1 MTLADSLQK
10 QFRADLRF
18 RGAGYLD
25 ADRVTQLALTPD
37 KLVAAVQE
45 KAGEF
50 TCDLDRSGGTL
61 RMSCT
66 CPQSGKLGVC
76 KHLWGAVL
84 LADRDK
90 LLTGPVRGGEIPP
103 FVADDP
109 VTSNFGSAWDFDD
122 DEDDDFA
129 PGPSARAYAAPAG
142 GLLGEEPEEES
153 DIATME
159 RPAAAP
165 PEEKARPWERALAG
179 VAAEVAAPRKGNS
192 AERQIFYELDLP
204 ASRKERRIV
213 IQVSQ
218 RQRRASGQWGKLKAL
233 RVRPGDLDMIER
245 EGDRTVLAYLF
256 GGVAERDAKDGK
268 ETGVFR
274 FHLAHELA
282 ERLLPLMCETG
293 NARILD
299 AGEKAGSLTWDGEEP
314 WELTAAL
321 REVSP
326 QDAWQKSRE
335 DDDAGEGEEG
345 EAETADAEAQ
355 SDEAEGEEEAVS
367 LRLAVELTRP
377 DAIRKA
383 EDADL
388 MLPGGLVLLDN
399 VLSPVIDFGA
409 YDLADRIAESDG
421 IVIPKA
427 EAHEAVEKLFRLPVL
442 PRLELPDD
450 QRLEEVRVEPGREL
464 RISSGSSANG
474 RLPDRA
480 TGAVRFRYD
489 GEPIAGGDPRWA
501 IVNSEARKC
510 LLRDLPAE
518 AAAWDELRDVG
529 FRRLASKSAGGIDVE
544 IAIGDLGGAV
554 RGLTDAGWLIRADD
568 KPVRQAGE
576 LKFQVKS
583 GIDWFELRGD
593 VTFGDAT
600 IALPDLLAALA
611 RGDDAVRL
619 SDGSL
624 GILPAAWAEQLGLLA
639 GLGSEEEDHLKF
651 TANQAVLLDTL
662 LGAQKEVEYDE
673 QFTSLRERL
682 RGLTGV
688 EPATEPEGFEGSLR
702 EYQQN
707 GLGWM
712 RFLQD
717 TNLGGCLADDMG
729 LGKTV
734 QLLALLQGRKLRM
747 DDGEHLPSL
756 VVVPRSLLFN
766 WSSEST
772 RFTPDLR
779 VAEYT
784 GPDRH
789 RLREDFANLDL
800 ILTTYGTLR
809 RDVMDLKKQPF
820 DYVVLDEAQTIK
832 NASSQVSK
840 AARLLKARHRLALS
854 GTPIENHVGDLWSIF
869 EFLNPGMLGRSS
881 LFRRYA
887 ADPDDKQARDLLAK
901 GIGPFVLRRTKAEVA
916 TDLPS
921 KTEMTLS
928 VELEGEQRR
937 LYEELRDHYRQSL
950 LGSVKEQG
958 LGKTRMHV
966 LEALL
971 RLRQAACHPALLG
984 EDSAAVQ
991 SAKVEA
997 LVPRLVEL
1005 IDEGHK
1011 ALVFSQ
1017 FTSFLGLVRERLEQE
1032 GIKHEYLDGRTRD
1045 RGERVKHFQES
1056 PDIGVFLISLKAGG
1070 LGLNLTS
1077 ADYVFLL
1084 DPWWNPA
1091 VEAQAIDRSH
1101 RVGQE
1106 RPVFAYRLIA
1116 RDTIEE
1122 KIAELQQKKTE
1133 LADAVLN
1140 QEESVVSG
1148 LSVEDVE
1155 RLLS

>member
-50 TCDLDRSGGTL
+50 TCDLDRTGGSL

-66 CPQSGKLGVC
+66 CPSSGKLGVC

-90 LLTGPVRGGEIPP
+90 LLTGPVRGTEVPP
-103 FVADDP
+103 FAAEDPASAD
-109 VTSNFGSAWDFDD
+109 FGSAWDFDD
-122 DEDDDFA
+122 GEEEYA
-129 PGPSARAYAAPAG
+129 PGPGGDYVLAPKAVAEAGGGGGGTATLERPKVAAPA
-142 GLLGEEPEEES
+142 
-153 DIATME
+153 
-159 RPAAAP
+159 P
-165 PEEKARPWERALAG
+165 PARPWEKALAG
-179 VAAEVAAPRKGNS
+179 VAAEVAAPRKGSS

-204 ASRKERRIV
+204 ASRKERRVV

-233 RVRPGDLDMIER
+233 RVRAGDLDTIER
-245 EGDRTVLAYLF
+245 EEDRTVLAYLF
-256 GGVAERDAKDGK
+256 GGVAERDAKDGR
-268 ETGVFR
+268 ETGVYR

-282 ERLLPLMCETG
+282 ERLLPLMCGTG
-293 NARILD
+293 NARVLD
-299 AGEKAGSLTWDGEEP
+299 AGEKAGSLEWDGGEP

-321 REVSP
+321 REIDRAPARDPHES
-326 QDAWQKSRE
+326 D
-335 DDDAGEGEEG
+335 G
-345 EAETADAEAQ
+345 
-355 SDEAEGEEEAVS
+355 SDEDAADELEADPEAADDGVT
-367 LRLAVELTRP
+367 LRLGVELTRP
-377 DAIRKA
+377 DAIRRA
-383 EDADL
+383 EDAEL
-388 MLPGGLVLLDN
+388 LLPGGLVLLDGK
-399 VLSPVIDFGA
+399 LSPVTDFGA
-409 YDLADRIAESDG
+409 YDLAERIAESEG
-421 IVIPKA
+421 IEIPA
-427 EAHEAVEKLFRLPVL
+427 GEAHEAVEKLFRLPVL
-442 PRLELPDD
+442 PRLELPED
-450 QRLEEVRVEPGREL
+450 QRLEEVRVAPGREL
-464 RISSGSSANG
+464 KISSGSTANG

-510 LLRDLPAE
+510 LLRDLDAE
-518 AAAWDELRDVG
+518 AAAWDELRDAG
-529 FRRLASKSAGGIDVE
+529 FRRLASKSAGGVDVE
-544 IAIGDLGGAV
+544 VAIGDLGAAV

-639 GLGSEEEDHLKF
+639 GLGTEEEDHLKF
-651 TANQAVLLDTL
+651 SANQAVLLDTL
-662 LGAQKEVEYDE
+662 LGAQEEVEYDE
-673 QFTSLRERL
+673 QFSTLRERL

-688 EPATEPEGFEGSLR
+688 EPATEPEGFHGELR

-734 QLLALLQGRKLRM
+734 QLLALLQGRKLRVEEE
-747 DDGEHLPSL
+747 GGTPLPSM

-766 WSSEST
+766 WAAESE

-779 VAEYT
+779 VVEYT

-789 RLREDFANLDL
+789 ALRSTFGERDL

-809 RDVMDLKKQPF
+809 RDVLDLKGQGF

-916 TDLPS
+916 TDLPA

-984 EDSAAVQ
+984 EDSAAIQ

-997 LVPRLVEL
+997 LIPRLAEL

-1017 FTSFLGLVRERLEQE
+1017 FTSFLGLVRERLNAE
-1032 GIKHEYLDGRTRD
+1032 GIAHEYLDGRTRD
-1045 RGERVKHFQES
+1045 RGERVERFQNT
-1056 PDIGVFLISLKAGG
+1056 PDLGVFLISLKAGG

-1122 KIAELQQKKTE
+1122 KIAELQRKKTE

-1140 QEESVVSG
+1140 QDESVVSG

>member
-37 KLVAAVQE
+37 KLIVAVQE

-50 TCDLDRSGGTL
+50 TCDLDRSGGNL

-66 CPQSGKLGVC
+66 CPYSGKLGVC

-90 LLTGPVRGGEIPP
+90 LLTGPVRGSEVPP
-103 FVADDP
+103 FAAEAAAAGAF
-109 VTSNFGSAWDFDD
+109 SSAWDFDD
-122 DEDDDFA
+122 EEDDGDFG
-129 PGPSARAYAAPAG
+129 GPARGSYAAPAG
-142 GLLGEEPEEES
+142 GTNFAAEADSGGGV
-153 DIATME
+153 ATLE
-159 RPAAAP
+159 RPVEVAAP
-165 PEEKARPWERALAG
+165 PARPWERALAG
-179 VAAEVAAPRKGNS
+179 VAAEVAAPRKGAA

-204 ASRKERRIV
+204 ASRKERRV
-213 IQVSQ
+213 VLQVSQ

-233 RVRPGDLDMIER
+233 RVRSGDLDAIER
-245 EGDRTVLAYLF
+245 EEDRTVLAYLF

-274 FHLAHELA
+274 FHLAFELA
-282 ERLLPLMCETG
+282 ARLLPLMCGTG
-293 NARILD
+293 NARVLD
-299 AGEKAGSLTWDGEEP
+299 SGEKAGSLEWDGGEP

-321 REVSP
+321 RDV
-326 QDAWQKSRE
+326 QDAAADETAGDEDAE
-335 DDDAGEGEEG
+335 DDDAPAAGPP
-345 EAETADAEAQ
+345 
-355 SDEAEGEEEAVS
+355 
-367 LRLAVELTRP
+367 LRLGVELTRP
-377 DAIRKA
+377 DAIRRA

-388 MLPGGLVLLDN
+388 LLPGGLVLLN
-399 VLSPVIDFGA
+399 GKLSPVKDYGA
-409 YDLADRIAESDG
+409 YDLAERIAEADG
-421 IVIPKA
+421 IVVPRA
-427 EAHEAVEKLFRLPVL
+427 EAPEAVEQLFRLPVL

-450 QRLEEVRVEPGREL
+450 QRLEEVRVAPEREL
-464 RISSGSSANG
+464 RISSGTTANG

-480 TGAVRFRYD
+480 TGAVRFRYA

-501 IVNSEARKC
+501 IVQKADRKC
-510 LLRDLPAE
+510 LLRDLGAE
-518 AAAWDELRDVG
+518 AAAWDELRDAG
-529 FRRLASKSAGGIDVE
+529 FRRLASRSAGAVDVE
-544 IAIGDLGGAV
+544 VAIGDLGGAV
-554 RGLTDAGWLIRADD
+554 RSLTDLGWAIRADD

-639 GLGSEEEDHLKF
+639 GLGTEEEDHLKF
-651 TANQAVLLDTL
+651 SANQAVLLDTL
-662 LGAQKEVEYDE
+662 LGAQEEVEYDD
-673 QFTSLRERL
+673 QFATLRERL
-682 RGLTGV
+682 RGLSGV
-688 EPATEPEGFEGSLR
+688 EPATEPDGFDGSLR

-734 QLLALLQGRKLRM
+734 QLLALLQGRKRRTAM
-747 DDGEHLPSL
+747 DESEGPLPSM

-766 WSSEST
+766 WAAEAE
-772 RFTPDLR
+772 RFTPELR
-779 VAEYT
+779 VASYT

-789 RLREDFANLDL
+789 ALREEFPDLDL

-809 RDVMDLKKQPF
+809 RDIMELKKQPF

-887 ADPDDKQARDLLAK
+887 ADPDDRQARDLLAK

-916 TDLPS
+916 TDLPA

-950 LGSVKEQG
+950 LGTVREQG
-958 LGKTRMHV
+958 VGKTRMHV

-984 EDSAAVQ
+984 EDNAKIQ

-997 LVPRLVEL
+997 LIPRLKEL

-1017 FTSFLGLVRERLEQE
+1017 FTSFLGLVRERLNEE
-1032 GIKHEYLDGRTRD
+1032 GIAHEYLDGRTRD
-1045 RGERVKHFQES
+1045 RGERVERFQNS
-1056 PDIGVFLISLKAGG
+1056 PDLGVFLISLKAGG

-1122 KIAELQQKKTE
+1122 KIAELQRKKTE

-1148 LSVEDVE
+1148 LSLEDVE

>member
-1 MTLADSLQK
+1 MTLAESLQK

-18 RGAGYLD
+18 RGAGYID
-25 ADRVTQLALTPD
+25 ADRVSRLALTPD
-37 KLVAAVQE
+37 KLIAAVQE

-50 TCDLDRSGGTL
+50 TCDLDRSGGQL

-66 CPQSGKLGVC
+66 CPSAGKLGVC

-84 LADRDK
+84 LADREK
-90 LLTGPVRGGEIPP
+90 LLSGPVRGGEVPP
-103 FVADDP
+103 FNAEEHVHAFD
-109 VTSNFGSAWDFDD
+109 TAWDFS
-122 DEDDDFA
+122 DEDDEFQ
-129 PGPSARAYAAPAG
+129 PSAGGPAGAPAIGYARPG
-142 GLLGEEPEEES
+142 GLLDDGDDGDAISAGGTASAPAEPVR
-153 DIATME
+153 DW
-159 RPAAAP
+159 
-165 PEEKARPWERALAG
+165 EKALAG
-179 VAAEVAAPRKGNS
+179 VAAEVAAPRKGGG

-204 ASRKERRIV
+204 ASKRERRV
-213 IQVSQ
+213 VVQVSQ

-233 RVRPGDLDMIER
+233 RVRSGDLENIER
-245 EGDRTVLAYLF
+245 EEDRTVLAYLF

-268 ETGVFR
+268 ETGVHR

-282 ERLLPLMCETG
+282 ERLLPLMCATG
-293 NARILD
+293 NARVLD
-299 AGEKAGSLTWDGEEP
+299 AGEKAGRLSWDGDEP
-314 WELTAAL
+314 WDLTAAL
-321 REVSP
+321 RETDEPDVSELG
-326 QDAWQKSRE
+326 DS
-335 DDDAGEGEEG
+335 EES
-345 EAETADAEAQ
+345 EAET
-355 SDEAEGEEEAVS
+355 SGESTVQAAVAKY
-367 LRLAVELTRP
+367 RLGVELTRP

-388 MLPGGLVLLDN
+388 LLPGGLVLLDGK
-399 VLSPVIDFGA
+399 LSPVHDFGA
-409 YDLADRIAESDG
+409 HDLAERIAEANG
-421 IVIPKA
+421 IVIPED
-427 EAHEAVEKLFRLPVL
+427 EAGEAVEKLFRLPVL
-442 PRLELPDD
+442 PRLELPES
-450 QRLEEVRVEPGREL
+450 QRLEEVHVAPDREL
-464 RISSGSSANG
+464 RISSGAAANG

-480 TGAVRFRYD
+480 TGVVRFRYD
-489 GEPIAGGDPRWA
+489 GEPVAGGDPRWA
-501 IVNSEARKC
+501 IVNREEKKC
-510 LLRDLPAE
+510 LLRDPAAE
-518 AAAWDELRDVG
+518 ASAWGELRDAG
-529 FRRLASKSAGGIDVE
+529 FRRLASRSAAGADVE
-544 IAIGDLGGAV
+544 VAIGDLGAAV
-554 RGLTDAGWLIRADD
+554 RSLTDAGWQIRADE

-593 VTFGDAT
+593 VTFGEAT

-624 GILPAAWAEQLGLLA
+624 GILPSQWAEQLGLLA
-639 GLGSEEEDHLKF
+639 GLGTEEEDHIKF
-651 TANQAVLLDTL
+651 AANQAVLLDTL
-662 LGAQKEVEYDE
+662 LGAQEEVAYDE
-673 QFTSLRERL
+673 QFAALRERL
-682 RGLTGV
+682 AGLSGV
-688 EPATEPEGFEGSLR
+688 EPAGEPDGFEGDLR

-734 QLLALLQGRKLRM
+734 QLLALLQGRKLRQTNAAGSE
-747 DDGEHLPSL
+747 GESLPSL

-766 WSSEST
+766 WESESH

-779 VAEYT
+779 VKQYT
-784 GPDRH
+784 GPERH
-789 RLREDFANLDL
+789 AMRDEFPDLDL
-800 ILTTYGTLR
+800 VLTTYGTLR
-809 RDVMDLKKQPF
+809 RDVMELKKQPF

-887 ADPDDKQARDLLAK
+887 ADPDDRQARDLLAK

-921 KTEMTLS
+921 KSEMTLS
-928 VELEGEQRR
+928 VELDGEQRR
-937 LYEELRDHYRQSL
+937 LYEELRDHYRRSL
-950 LGSVKEQG
+950 LGAVKEEG
-958 LGKTRMHV
+958 MGKQRMHV

-984 EDSAAVQ
+984 EDNAEIQ

-997 LVPRLVEL
+997 LIPKLKEL

-1017 FTSFLGLVRERLEQE
+1017 FTSFLGLVRERLNEE
-1032 GIKHEYLDGRTRD
+1032 GIAHEYLDGRTRD
-1045 RGERVKHFQES
+1045 RGERVERFQNS
-1056 PDIGVFLISLKAGG
+1056 PELGVFLISLKAGG

-1106 RPVFAYRLIA
+1106 RQVFAYRMIA

-1122 KIAELQQKKTE
+1122 KIAELQRKKTE

-1140 QEESVVSG
+1140 QDESVVSG

>member
-37 KLVAAVQE
+37 KLIAAVQE

-50 TCDLDRSGGTL
+50 TCDLDRSGGSL

-66 CPQSGKLGVC
+66 CPSAGKLGVC

-84 LADRDK
+84 LADREK
-90 LLTGPVRGGEIPP
+90 LLTGPVRGGEVPP
-103 FVADDP
+103 FAAEEHVSAFS
-109 VTSNFGSAWDFDD
+109 TAWDFDD
-122 DEDDDFA
+122 GEDDDFA
-129 PGPSARAYAAPAG
+129 PAPRGAAPAG
-142 GLLGEEPEEES
+142 NNGDGGGVAVMEAPAKAVAPAEPVR
-153 DIATME
+153 DW
-159 RPAAAP
+159 
-165 PEEKARPWERALAG
+165 EKALAG
-179 VAAEVAAPRKGNS
+179 VAAEVAAPRKGGG

-204 ASRKERRIV
+204 ASKRERRV
-213 IQVSQ
+213 VVQVSQ

-233 RVRPGDLDMIER
+233 RVRSGDLDTIER
-245 EGDRTVLAYLF
+245 EEDRAVLAYLF

-268 ETGVFR
+268 ETGVYR

-282 ERLLPLMCETG
+282 ERLLPLMCGTG
-293 NARILD
+293 NARVLD
-299 AGEKAGSLTWDGEEP
+299 AGEKAGRLTWDGGEP
-314 WELTAAL
+314 WDLTAAL
-321 REVSP
+321 RETHDSP
-326 QDAWQKSRE
+326 PRDDRESDGSDEDADESERE
-335 DDDAGEGEEG
+335 SNAETNG
-345 EAETADAEAQ
+345 EAVGLTY
-355 SDEAEGEEEAVS
+355 
-367 LRLAVELTRP
+367 RLGVELTRP

-388 MLPGGLVLLDN
+388 LLPGGLVLLDGN
-399 VLSPVIDFGA
+399 LAPVHDFGA
-409 YDLADRIAESDG
+409 HDLAERIAEAGG
-421 IVIPKA
+421 IVIPES
-427 EAHEAVEKLFRLPVL
+427 EAPEAVEKLFRLPVL
-442 PRLELPDD
+442 PRLELPEE
-450 QRLEEVRVEPGREL
+450 QRLEEVHVAPDREL
-464 RISSGSSANG
+464 KISSGGTANG

-480 TGAVRFRYD
+480 TGVVRFRYD
-489 GEPIAGGDPRWA
+489 GEPVAGGDPRWA
-501 IVNSEARKC
+501 IVKRQEKKC
-510 LLRDLPAE
+510 LLRDADAE
-518 AAAWDELRDVG
+518 AAAWGELRDAG
-529 FRRLASKSAGGIDVE
+529 FRRLASKSAAGADVE
-544 IAIGDLGGAV
+544 VAIGDLGGAV
-554 RGLTDAGWLIRADD
+554 RDLTESGWVIRADD
-568 KPVRQAGE
+568 KPVRQGGE

-593 VTFGDAT
+593 VTFGEAT

-624 GILPAAWAEQLGLLA
+624 GILPSEWAEQLGLLA
-639 GLGSEEEDHLKF
+639 GLGTEEEDHLKF
-651 TANQAVLLDTL
+651 AANQAVLLDTL
-662 LGAQKEVEYDE
+662 LGAQEEVTYDDA
-673 QFTSLRERL
+673 FSKLRERL
-682 RGLTGV
+682 AGLTGV
-688 EPATEPEGFEGSLR
+688 EPADEPDGFHGDLR

-734 QLLALLQGRKLRM
+734 QLLALLQGRKLRQTGAAG
-747 DDGEHLPSL
+747 DEAESLPSL

-766 WSSEST
+766 WKNEAE
-772 RFTPDLR
+772 RFTPDLS
-779 VAEYT
+779 VAQYT

-789 RLREDFANLDL
+789 ALRADFPNLDL

-809 RDVMDLKKQPF
+809 RDVMDLKAQPF

-916 TDLPS
+916 TDLPA

-950 LGSVKEQG
+950 LGAVKEQG
-958 LGKTRMHV
+958 LGKQRMHV

-971 RLRQAACHPALLG
+971 RLRQAACHPALLAG
-984 EDSAAVQ
+984 EENAEIQ

-997 LVPRLVEL
+997 LVPRLTEL

-1017 FTSFLGLVRERLEQE
+1017 FTSFLGLVRERLDAE
-1032 GIKHEYLDGRTRD
+1032 GIAHEYLDGRTRD
-1045 RGERVKHFQES
+1045 RGERVERFQND
-1056 PDIGVFLISLKAGG
+1056 PKLGVFLISLKAGG